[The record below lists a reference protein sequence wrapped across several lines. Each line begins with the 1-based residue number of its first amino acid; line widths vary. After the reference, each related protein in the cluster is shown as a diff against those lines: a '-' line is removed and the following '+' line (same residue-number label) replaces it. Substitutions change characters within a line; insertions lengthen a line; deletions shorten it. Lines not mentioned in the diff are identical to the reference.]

1 MLLKAANYLYISSA
15 PTLSTFKNMLK
26 IHLSRVFTS
35 LTNCFTEYKQQTLYG
50 ALVVTQA
57 MLLRLINCRFI
68 ILSFYTLINSIGI
81 NRAMKL
87 ERNCRR
93 ASAALD
99 VQ

>member
-57 MLLRLINCRFI
+57 M
-68 ILSFYTLINSIGI
+68 
-81 NRAMKL
+81 
-87 ERNCRR
+87 
-93 ASAALD
+93 
-99 VQ
+99 